1 MSAPTSI
8 PCGSKSA
15 GGNGNGVDRLSSLS
29 DDLLHHVMS
38 FLPMPEVV
46 RTSLLS
52 PRWRFLWCST
62 PFICIDGE
70 DFVDQCKLEKF
81 GDRLLLLRDGT
92 ISLDEAR
99 IHAYRADSATCSAW
113 IRHAIMHKVRLLHI
127 SGFLRLDSTAM
138 FPSRH
143 LKIIRLQSVTLK
155 HGLFRPLNYDC
166 PVLEHLEL
174 ELCSVCGHEEIS
186 SSSLKVLDISH
197 CLIISS
203 LLICAR
209 NLTHIS
215 ILHPYA
221 GAIVTRDLSSLV
233 TALINLR
240 SKSFHHMGTVM
251 DHHLLDGLP
260 HATTLELHAPLH
272 ERAFEGGLLTCPTFS
287 NLTSLVLGDWVMTA
301 DFYPLHRILQLSDK
315 LKELTLKLEMEECS
329 TCKALPPTRRAPPS
343 ASGSYPCIERIK
355 IYCREE
361 HPRVDELVQ
370 ALLPIAGNAKI
381 SIEWP

>member
-1 MSAPTSI
+1 MPTVLI
-8 PCGSKSA
+8 VPRVPHGF
-15 GGNGNGVDRLSSLS
+15 
-29 DDLLHHVMS
+29 VMPLCTKFVS
-38 FLPMPEVV
+38 FI
-46 RTSLLS
+46 
-52 PRWRFLWCST
+52 FL
-62 PFICIDGE
+62 D
-70 DFVDQCKLEKF
+70 
-81 GDRLLLLRDGT
+81 
-92 ISLDEAR
+92 
-99 IHAYRADSATCSAW
+99 
-113 IRHAIMHKVRLLHI
+113 
-127 SGFLRLDSTAM
+127 LRLDSTAM

-174 ELCSVCGHEEIS
+174 ELCSVCDHEEIS
-186 SSSLKVLDISH
+186 SRSLKVLHISQ

-209 NLTHIS
+209 NLTHLS

-272 ERAFEGGLLTCPTFS
+272 ERAFEGGMLTCPTFS